1 MSPTSLA
8 APATQERD
16 EARTFQGRKL
26 RRTTWKGV
34 EVEVVEGLLAY
45 RHKQKKELETGF
57 ATKVLGAPA
66 VRSGKLNALG
76 IGILDS
82 GESLAE
88 ERAFAASEIL
98 GPDVLWAEPVMLD
111 YGFATPNDQFFSQ
124 QWALKEIQA
133 ESAWDLWKGAGEKVT
148 LAILDSGIPL
158 QNKKLSHADLDD
170 AKRFHLGHDFINNH
184 NDPTDDHGHGTHV
197 VGIAAA
203 QVDNQVGVAG
213 LAWNTEV
220 LVIKVFNNSLDG
232 SNEVFMNG
240 VLSAIEYAKKS
251 GKRLIINYSGGGPPG
266 DLKHDTVKQAHDNGA
281 LLVAA
286 AGNDHAFSIRHPA
299 AYSTEFDSVIAVGA
313 VNRNRERADFS
324 NRGPEM
330 TVVAPGVDILSTMP
344 DYYVTANAGGK
355 QTKYDRWEGTSMA
368 APFVAALAALIW
380 SKSPGMTAAEVRRR
394 LTDTADKVTGD
405 TEEVGSGIINAR
417 KALE

>member
-1 MSPTSLA
+1 
-8 APATQERD
+8 
-16 EARTFQGRKL
+16 
-26 RRTTWKGV
+26 V

-45 RHKQKKELETGF
+45 RYKQKKELETGF
-57 ATKVLGAPA
+57 ASNAIGAQA
-66 VRSGKLNALG
+66 LRSGKLNALG
-76 IGILDS
+76 IGILDF

-124 QWALKEIQA
+124 QWALKEIKA
-133 ESAWDLWKGAGEKVT
+133 ESAWDLWKGASEKVI

-158 QNKKLSHADLDD
+158 QNKKLSHTDLGD

-184 NDPTDDHGHGTHV
+184 DDPTDDHGHGTHV
-197 VGIAAA
+197 AGIAAA

-213 LAWNTEV
+213 LAWNTQV
-220 LVIKVFNNSLDG
+220 LVIKVFNTNLDG

-251 GKRLIINYSGGGPPG
+251 RKHLIINYSGGGPPG
-266 DLKHDTVKQAHDNGA
+266 DLKHDAVKQAHDSGA
-281 LLVAA
+281 LMVAA
-286 AGNDHAFSIRHPA
+286 AGNDYGCSIRHPA

-344 DYYVTANAGGK
+344 DYYVTANASGK

-368 APFVAALAALIW
+368 TPFVAALAALIW
-380 SKSPGMTAAEVRRR
+380 SKSPGMTAAQVCRR